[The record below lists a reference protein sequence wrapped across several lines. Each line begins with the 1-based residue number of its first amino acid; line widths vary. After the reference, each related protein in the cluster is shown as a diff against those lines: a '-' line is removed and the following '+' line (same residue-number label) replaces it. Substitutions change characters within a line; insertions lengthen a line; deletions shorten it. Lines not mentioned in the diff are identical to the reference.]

1 MNEQQMR
8 DTLAKLR
15 AELDQLE
22 EMDAPIRARLT
33 AMVEEIETTPGEVR
47 KDRTLI
53 QRLED
58 EIAALEV
65 THPSLTIA
73 LNDLLGSLTA
83 AGI

>member
-1 MNEQQMR
+1 MNEQQLR
-8 DTLAKLR
+8 EALAKLR
-15 AELDQLE
+15 AELDQME

-33 AMVEEIETTPGEVR
+33 VMVGEIETTPDEAR
-47 KDRTLI
+47 KDRNLI

-58 EIAALEV
+58 EIATLEV

>member
-1 MNEQQMR
+1 MNEHQLRAAM
-8 DTLAKLR
+8 DKLR
-15 AELDQLE
+15 AELDQLD
-22 EMDAPIRARLT
+22 EMDAPIRARLS
-33 AMVEEIETTPGEVR
+33 ALVGEIEATAHEVR
-47 KDRTLI
+47 KDRNLI

-58 EIAALEV
+58 EIATLEV